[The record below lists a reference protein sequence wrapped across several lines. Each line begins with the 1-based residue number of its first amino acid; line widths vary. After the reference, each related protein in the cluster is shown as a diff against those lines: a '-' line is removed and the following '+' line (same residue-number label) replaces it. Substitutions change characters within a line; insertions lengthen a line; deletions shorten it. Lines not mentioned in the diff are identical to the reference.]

1 VTTSTQLALVSHPQ
15 PLYELPPE
23 KFEAVRSSEK
33 KSRRAL
39 AWFIDL

>member
-23 KFEAVRSSEK
+23 KFEAVRASEK
-33 KSRRAL
+33 NGRAL